1 MRLSD
6 IATKIVA
13 TDDDGHIT
21 LAIKVTVENDTDD
34 EEIYVTMQG
43 LDRDGF
49 VVHEI
54 TVGGEIPT
62 GESKVLTEK
71 DDYVKRVIYDQIGEW
86 RAK

>member
-6 IATKIVA
+6 IATKIIA

-21 LAIKVTVENDTDD
+21 LAIKVTVENDTD
-34 EEIYVTMQG
+34 EEEVYVTMQG

-54 TVGGEIPT
+54 TVVGEIPP

-71 DDYVKRVIYDQIGEW
+71 DDYVKRVMYDQVAEW
-86 RAK
+86 RGK